1 MKVNLKKIGFVGGV
15 IATGV
20 AFKWAC
26 DATARAVVMSQK
38 DIAGQRSEEEKYFFE
53 ECKKLEDEYETLLA
67 REEDRANILFSD
79 SKAAYRKAKEAAD
92 IVTDREMTMWNN
104 GKAELQKEIE
114 QLTEAV
120 NVILREE
127 QIRANDILKEDSA
140 YQMLQEARKVLVE
153 GEKSTDEID
162 RKIAERAAAIKDG
175 IESLRSDE
183 TARTIRIKDLAIERM
198 ANYDKQMDNIVA
210 GRSQADKDAI
220 AAYKTATDNLLD
232 KKKAKKIVVNNRSD
246 ADVDLIQKY
255 DDAQL
260 RKKSILAQE
269 RIAIDP
275 RAALGKYL
283 KANGYS
289 KGEVIAISLIPVVP
303 VACAGVAYGQ
313 WVHEV
318 VKNME

>member
-15 IATGV
+15 LATGV
-20 AFKWAC
+20 AFKWVC
-26 DATARAVVMSQK
+26 DTTARAVVMEQK

-104 GKAELQKEIE
+104 GKASLQKEIE

-162 RKIAERAAAIKDG
+162 RKIAERAKAVKDG
-175 IESLRSDE
+175 VESLRSDE
-183 TARTIRIKDLAIERM
+183 TARTIRIKDLALERM

-232 KKKAKKIVVNNRSD
+232 KKKAKKIVVNNRTD
-246 ADVDLIQKY
+246 AENDLIEKY
-255 DDAQL
+255 NDAEL
-260 RKKSILAQE
+260 RKKGILAKE
-269 RIAIDP
+269 RISVDP

-283 KANGYS
+283 KESGYS

-303 VACAGVAYGQ
+303 LACAGVAYGQ
-313 WVHEV
+313 WVHDV

>member
-1 MKVNLKKIGFVGGV
+1 MKLNLKKIGFVGGAL
-15 IATGV
+15 ATGV
-20 AFKWAC
+20 AFKWVC
-26 DATARAVVMSQK
+26 DTTAKAVVMSQK
-38 DIAGQRSEEEKYFFE
+38 DIASQRTDEEKYFFE

-104 GKAELQKEIE
+104 GKAALKKEID
-114 QLTEAV
+114 QLNDTV
-120 NVILREE
+120 TVILNEE
-127 QIRANDILKEDSA
+127 AGRVKDILKEDSA

-162 RKIAERAAAIKDG
+162 KKIAERKKT
-175 IESLRSDE
+175 IEESVVSLRSGE
-183 TARTIRIKDLAIERM
+183 TNTTIRMRDNFVRRM
-198 ANYDKQMDNIVA
+198 ADYDKEMDNIVA
-210 GRSQADKDAI
+210 GRSEADRKVME
-220 AAYKTATDNLLD
+220 AYKTATDNLLD
-232 KKKAKKIVVNNRSD
+232 KKKAKKIVVNGRTD
-246 ADVDLIQKY
+246 AENDLIEKY
-255 DDAQL
+255 NDAEL

-269 RIAIDP
+269 RIAVDP

-283 KANGYS
+283 KESGYS

-303 VACAGVAYGQ
+303 VACVGVAYGQ
-313 WVHEV
+313 WVRDV

>member
-1 MKVNLKKIGFVGGV
+1 MKLNLKKIGFVGGAL
-15 IATGV
+15 ATGV
-20 AFKWAC
+20 AFKWVC
-26 DATARAVVMSQK
+26 DTTAKAVVMSQK
-38 DIAGQRSEEEKYFFE
+38 DIASQRTDEEKYFFE

-162 RKIAERAAAIKDG
+162 KKIAERAKAVKDG
-175 IESLRSDE
+175 VESLRSDGSRTWLSSE
-183 TARTIRIKDLAIERM
+183 WQTMTSRWTTLLPAGLGRTKTLLRPTRQRQTTSSTRRKPRRLSSTTELTPRTILLRDTTTQNFVRKAFSHRSVSLLIREQHLASTSRP
-198 ANYDKQMDNIVA
+198 MDIPR
-210 GRSQADKDAI
+210 GR
-220 AAYKTATDNLLD
+220 LLPS
-232 KKKAKKIVVNNRSD
+232 A
-246 ADVDLIQKY
+246 
-255 DDAQL
+255 
-260 RKKSILAQE
+260 
-269 RIAIDP
+269 
-275 RAALGKYL
+275 
-283 KANGYS
+283 
-289 KGEVIAISLIPVVP
+289 
-303 VACAGVAYGQ
+303 
-313 WVHEV
+313 
-318 VKNME
+318 